1 MEIPIILVH
10 TGDIFYLEP
19 VLRQARTFNP
29 DSHIYLISDASTIH
43 YDYVEHVD
51 ISEYSALADKFK
63 EVYVHMSIN
72 PYHYELFCFQRWFVI
87 LDFVEKNNIEHFL
100 CMDSDVMLYCN
111 VDEIFGKWT
120 DYDMT
125 MCLFEGPQYSLF
137 SKNSLKKF
145 CDYIYTHYSE
155 EARFEEVKKWNLT
168 HGGVSDMRFFTYYS
182 QCPNVSVFNT
192 GQVLDGSCFDF
203 NMKIPQGF
211 EMQGRIKK
219 IYWQDGLPYGKKADT
234 GEFIRFN
241 ALHFQGGVKHK
252 LNRYIYRDLPFS
264 KRIWKNICWFFNPLR
279 IKSRWGELR
288 KILSNRRM
296 FFYFI
301 RSRVFWRTFKF

>member
-10 TGDIFYLEP
+10 TGDSFYLEP

-87 LDFVEKNNIEHFL
+87 LDFVKKHNIVHFL
-100 CMDSDVMLYCN
+100 CIDSDVMLYCN
-111 VDEIFGKWT
+111 VEDTFQKWLG
-120 DYDMT
+120 YDMVT
-125 MCLFEGPQYSLF
+125 CLTVGPQYTLFHKESLE
-137 SKNSLKKF
+137 KF
-145 CDYIYTHYSE
+145 CSYILSHYTE
-155 EARFEEVKKWNLT
+155 ENQFSEVKEWHK
-168 HGGVSDMRFFTYYS
+168 HRGISDMTFFLYYS
-182 QCPNVSVFNT
+182 KLPSVSIFDSATIV
-192 GQVLDGSCFDF
+192 DKSCFDCSL
-203 NMKIPQGF
+203 KIPQGF
-211 EMQGRIKK
+211 EMQGRLKK
-219 IYWQDGLPYGKKADT
+219 IYWIHGLPYCKLLKT
-234 GEFIRFN
+234 NELVRLN
-241 ALHFQGGVKHK
+241 AFHLQGGVKHR
-252 LNRYIYRDLPFS
+252 LNRYIYQDLPFS
-264 KRIWKNICWFFNPLR
+264 KRMWKNICWFFNPLR